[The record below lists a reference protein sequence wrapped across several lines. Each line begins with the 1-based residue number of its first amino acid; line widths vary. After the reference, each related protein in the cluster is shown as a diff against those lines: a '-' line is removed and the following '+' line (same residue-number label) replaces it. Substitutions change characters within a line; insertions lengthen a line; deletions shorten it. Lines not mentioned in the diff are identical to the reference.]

1 MPGTVSSQPILP
13 LLVRLG
19 IWLHCQFPGL
29 FPGRSLAL
37 LPNIRYTGFMDF
49 RLEVKYIDG
58 TTKTVVGM
66 AADFVAF
73 ETKFDLS
80 MARLEKEI
88 RLTHLFFLGW
98 HIEKR
103 TGNTKLDFEPWLELV
118 EMVQAADTK
127 K

>member
-1 MPGTVSSQPILP
+1 MNFNLDI
-13 LLVRLG
+13 
-19 IWLHCQFPGL
+19 
-29 FPGRSLAL
+29 
-37 LPNIRYTGFMDF
+37 
-49 RLEVKYIDG
+49 KYLDG
-58 TTKTVVGM
+58 TSSSVTGM

-80 MARLEKEI
+80 MARLENEI

-103 TGNTKLDFEPWLELV
+103 TGATKLEFEKWLELV
-118 EMVQAADTK
+118 EIVQPADTK

>member
-1 MPGTVSSQPILP
+1 
-13 LLVRLG
+13 
-19 IWLHCQFPGL
+19 
-29 FPGRSLAL
+29 
-37 LPNIRYTGFMDF
+37 MDF
-49 RLEVKYIDG
+49 NLEIKYLDG
-58 TTKTVVGM
+58 TTKLVTGM

-103 TGNTKLDFEPWLELV
+103 NGDTKLEFEPWLDKV
-118 EMVQAADTK
+118 AIVQAADTK